1 VILVGEMRDAQ
12 TVATA
17 LMAAETGHLVLSTLH
32 TTDATETISRIIEFF
47 PPNEQRQVRLVLA
60 GVLKGTVCQRLL
72 PTKDGH
78 ARVPASEVLVVN
90 GRVQTWITDASIRD
104 DVQEIIATGD
114 YYGMHTFDQ
123 SILDLYAKGV
133 IDLRAALAGSTNP
146 HDLTVAMR
154 LRGLDTGRGGPAE
167 FRERE
172 SVGSTTLST
181 LVEQL
186 AEEPAPAAEPE
197 PEPVDDDVVSRGRRR
212 RRS

>member
-1 VILVGEMRDAQ
+1 MPP
-12 TVATA
+12 
-17 LMAAETGHLVLSTLH
+17 ETGHLVLATLP
-32 TTDATETISRIIEFF
+32 TTYATETISRIIEFF

-78 ARVPASEVLVVN
+78 SRVPATEVLVVN
-90 GRVQTWITDASIRD
+90 GRVQTWITDASVRE

-154 LRGLDTGRGGPAE
+154 LRGLESGRGGPAE
-167 FRERE
+167 FRGQET
-172 SVGSTTLST
+172 VGASTLST

-186 AEEPAPAAEPE
+186 ADEAPGEPATVPA
-197 PEPVDDDVVSRGRRR
+197 PVQDDGSR
-212 RRS
+212 